1 MQTTPTHDTHHSLAD
16 TLENIHFETKDGG
29 PSIGEL
35 ADAVGD
41 KGFGVLLMLLALPS
55 ALPIPAPGYSI
66 PFGIAMA
73 IIAAQIFIGRQT
85 IWLPKRIMAFRVH
98 PKLASKMLKT
108 GAGFL
113 RRIETLIKPR
123 LRWMHS
129 KAGHSALAIIIFLM
143 AVFMMI
149 PIPGTN
155 TLPAMSI
162 FIIGV
167 SMSEE
172 DGFIA
177 IGAIACAILA
187 ATVSGVVLYLFYTQ
201 GPEAAD
207 GAKEWIKAQLG
218 MEPKSH

>member
-1 MQTTPTHDTHHSLAD
+1 MQTTLIHETDISLAQ
-16 TLENIHFETKDGG
+16 TLENIHIEANEGG
-29 PSIGEL
+29 PTIGEL
-35 ADAVGD
+35 TNAVGD

-66 PFGIAMA
+66 PFGVAMA
-73 IIAAQIFIGRQT
+73 IIAIQIFIGRQS

-98 PKLASKMLKT
+98 PRLANKMLKS
-108 GAGFL
+108 GAAFL

-129 KAGHSALAIIIFLM
+129 RAGHSALAIIICIM
-143 AVFMMI
+143 AILMMI

-155 TLPAMSI
+155 TLPAMAI

-177 IGAIACAILA
+177 LGAIGCALLA
-187 ATVSGVVLYLFYTQ
+187 ATLSGVVLYLFFSE
-201 GPEAAD
+201 GPQAAAAVED
-207 GAKEWIKAQLG
+207 WIRAQLG
-218 MEPKSH
+218 FSE

>member
-1 MQTTPTHDTHHSLAD
+1 MQTTLIHETDISLAQ
-16 TLENIHFETKDGG
+16 TLENIHIEANEGG

-35 ADAVGD
+35 TNAVGD

-66 PFGIAMA
+66 PFGVAMA
-73 IIAAQIFIGRQT
+73 IIAIQIFIGRQS

-98 PKLASKMLKT
+98 PRLANKMLKS
-108 GAGFL
+108 GAAFL

-129 KAGHSALAIIIFLM
+129 RAGHSALAIIICIM
-143 AVFMMI
+143 AILMMI

-155 TLPAMSI
+155 TLPAMAI

-177 IGAIACAILA
+177 LGAIGCALLA
-187 ATVSGVVLYLFYTQ
+187 ATLSGVVLYLFFSE
-201 GPEAAD
+201 GPQAAAAVED
-207 GAKEWIKAQLG
+207 WIRAQLG
-218 MEPKSH
+218 FSE

>member
-1 MQTTPTHDTHHSLAD
+1 MQTTLIHETDISLAQ
-16 TLENIHFETKDGG
+16 TLENIHIEANEGG
-29 PSIGEL
+29 PTIGEL
-35 ADAVGD
+35 TNAVGD

-66 PFGIAMA
+66 PFGVAMA
-73 IIAAQIFIGRQT
+73 IIAVQIFIGRQS

-98 PKLASKMLKT
+98 PRLANKMLKS
-108 GAGFL
+108 GAAFL
-113 RRIETLIKPR
+113 RRMETLIKPR

-129 KAGHSALAIIIFLM
+129 RAGHSALAIIICIM
-143 AVFMMI
+143 AILMMI

-155 TLPAMSI
+155 TLPAMAI

-177 IGAIACAILA
+177 FSL
-187 ATVSGVVLYLFYTQ
+187 
-201 GPEAAD
+201 
-207 GAKEWIKAQLG
+207 
-218 MEPKSH
+218 

>member
-1 MQTTPTHDTHHSLAD
+1 MQTTPTDDTHNSLAD
-16 TLENIHFETKDGG
+16 TLENIHIEADNGG

-98 PKLASKMLKT
+98 PKLASKMLRS

-113 RRIETLIKPR
+113 RRVETLIKPR

-129 KAGHSALAIIIFLM
+129 KAGHSALAVIIFIM

-155 TLPAMSI
+155 TMPAMSI

-187 ATVSGVVLYLFYTQ
+187 ATISGVVLYLFCTQ

-218 MEPKSH
+218 MEPTSH

>member
-1 MQTTPTHDTHHSLAD
+1 MQTTPIQETDISLAQ
-16 TLENIHFETKDGG
+16 TLENIHFEANEGG
-29 PSIGEL
+29 PTIGEL
-35 ADAVGD
+35 TNAVGD

-66 PFGIAMA
+66 PFGVAMA
-73 IIAAQIFIGRQT
+73 IIAIQIFIGRQS

-98 PKLASKMLKT
+98 PRLANKMLKS
-108 GAGFL
+108 GATFL

-129 KAGHSALAIIIFLM
+129 RAGHSALAIIICIM
-143 AVFMMI
+143 AILMMI

-155 TLPAMSI
+155 TLPAMAI

-177 IGAIACAILA
+177 IGAIGCALLA
-187 ATVSGVVLYLFYTQ
+187 ATLSGVVLYLFCRE
-201 GPEAAD
+201 GPQAAA
-207 GAKEWIKAQLG
+207 GAKDWIKAQLG
-218 MEPKSH
+218 FSE

>member
-1 MQTTPTHDTHHSLAD
+1 MQSTSTNAVHSSLAD
-16 TLENIHFETKDGG
+16 TLENIHLKTEDGG

-73 IIAAQIFIGRQT
+73 IIAAQIFIGRET

-98 PKLASKMLKT
+98 PKLASKMLRS
-108 GAGFL
+108 GAAFL

-129 KAGHSALAIIIFLM
+129 KAGHSVLAVIIFIM
-143 AVFMMI
+143 AALMMI

-155 TLPAMSI
+155 TMPAMSI

-187 ATVSGVVLYLFYTQ
+187 ATVSGVVLYLFCTQ
-201 GPEAAD
+201 GPEAAE
-207 GAKEWIKAQLG
+207 GAKDWIKAQLG
-218 MEPKSH
+218 MGTKNH

>member
-1 MQTTPTHDTHHSLAD
+1 MQTTLIHETDISLAQ
-16 TLENIHFETKDGG
+16 TLENIHIEANEGG
-29 PSIGEL
+29 PTIGEL
-35 ADAVGD
+35 TNAVGD

-66 PFGIAMA
+66 PFGVAMA
-73 IIAAQIFIGRQT
+73 IIAVQIFIGRQS

-98 PKLASKMLKT
+98 PRLANKMLKS
-108 GAGFL
+108 GAAFL

-129 KAGHSALAIIIFLM
+129 RAGHSALAIIICIM
-143 AVFMMI
+143 AILMMI

-155 TLPAMSI
+155 TLPAMAI

-177 IGAIACAILA
+177 IGAIGCALLA
-187 ATVSGVVLYLFYTQ
+187 ATLSGVVLYLFFSE
-201 GPEAAD
+201 GPQAAA
-207 GAKEWIKAQLG
+207 GAKDWIKAQLG
-218 MEPKSH
+218 FSE

>member
-1 MQTTPTHDTHHSLAD
+1 MQTTPIHETDISLSQ
-16 TLENIHFETKDGG
+16 TLEHIHFDANEGG
-29 PSIGEL
+29 PTIGEL
-35 ADAVGD
+35 TNAVGD

-66 PFGIAMA
+66 PFGVAMA
-73 IIAAQIFIGRQT
+73 IIAIQIFIGRQS

-98 PKLASKMLKT
+98 PRLANKMLKS
-108 GAGFL
+108 GATFL

-129 KAGHSALAIIIFLM
+129 RAGHSALAIIICIM
-143 AVFMMI
+143 AILMMI

-155 TLPAMSI
+155 TLPAMAI

-177 IGAIACAILA
+177 IGAIGCALLA
-187 ATVSGVVLYLFYTQ
+187 ATLSGVVLYLFCRE
-201 GPEAAD
+201 GPQAAA
-207 GAKEWIKAQLG
+207 GAKDWIKAQLSFS
-218 MEPKSH
+218 E

>member
-1 MQTTPTHDTHHSLAD
+1 MQTTLIHETDISLAQ
-16 TLENIHFETKDGG
+16 TLENIHIEANEGG
-29 PSIGEL
+29 PTIGEL
-35 ADAVGD
+35 TNAVGD

-66 PFGIAMA
+66 PFGVAMA
-73 IIAAQIFIGRQT
+73 IIAIQIFIGRQS

-98 PKLASKMLKT
+98 PRLANKMLKS
-108 GAGFL
+108 GATFL

-129 KAGHSALAIIIFLM
+129 RAGHSALAIIICIM
-143 AVFMMI
+143 AILMMI

-155 TLPAMSI
+155 TLPAMAI

-177 IGAIACAILA
+177 ISAIGCALLA
-187 ATVSGVVLYLFYTQ
+187 ATLSGVVLYLFCLE
-201 GPEAAD
+201 GPQAAA
-207 GAKEWIKAQLG
+207 GAKDWIKAQLG
-218 MEPKSH
+218 FSE

>member
-1 MQTTPTHDTHHSLAD
+1 MQTTPIHETDISLAQ
-16 TLENIHFETKDGG
+16 TLENIHFEANEGG
-29 PSIGEL
+29 PTIGEL
-35 ADAVGD
+35 TNAVGD

-66 PFGIAMA
+66 PFGVAMA
-73 IIAAQIFIGRQT
+73 IIAIQIFIGRQS

-98 PKLASKMLKT
+98 PRLANKMLKS
-108 GAGFL
+108 GAAFL

-129 KAGHSALAIIIFLM
+129 RAGHSALAIIICIM
-143 AVFMMI
+143 AILMMI

-155 TLPAMSI
+155 TLPAMAI

-177 IGAIACAILA
+177 IGAIGCALLA
-187 ATVSGVVLYLFYTQ
+187 ATLSGVVLYLFCRE
-201 GPEAAD
+201 GPQAAA
-207 GAKEWIKAQLG
+207 GAKDWIKAQLG
-218 MEPKSH
+218 FSE

>member
-1 MQTTPTHDTHHSLAD
+1 MQSTSTNTSHTSLAE
-16 TLENIHFETKDGG
+16 TLENIHFETDQGG
-29 PSIGEL
+29 PSIGGL
-35 ADAVGD
+35 TSAVGD

-55 ALPIPAPGYSI
+55 ALPVPAPGYSI

-73 IIAAQIFIGRQT
+73 IIAAQIFVGRKT
-85 IWLPKRIMAFRVH
+85 IWLPRRIMAFRVH
-98 PKLASKMLKT
+98 PRLASKMLRS
-108 GAGFL
+108 GASFL
-113 RRIETLIKPR
+113 RRVETLIKPR
-123 LRWMHS
+123 MRWMHS
-129 KAGHSALAIIIFLM
+129 RAGHSALAVIIFIM

-155 TLPAMSI
+155 TMPAMSI

-187 ATVSGVVLYLFYTQ
+187 ATVSGVVLYLFCTQ
-201 GPEAAD
+201 GPEAAE
-207 GAKEWIKAQLG
+207 GAKDWIKAQLG
-218 MEPKSH
+218 MGA